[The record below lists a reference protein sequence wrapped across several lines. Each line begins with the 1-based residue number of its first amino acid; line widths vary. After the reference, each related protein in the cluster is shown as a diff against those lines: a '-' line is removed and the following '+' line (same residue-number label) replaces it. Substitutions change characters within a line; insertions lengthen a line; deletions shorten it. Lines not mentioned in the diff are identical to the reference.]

1 MGKRSKRQNK
11 DPLELKN
18 MAKTLEAFGLK
29 EHQSDGQKSSGPV
42 EASSVRKH
50 GDEKMSE
57 VLAAALAASDRV
69 ERATH
74 PFHTYPARM
83 HPDSARLILPHTTG
97 DVHDP
102 FCGGGTVLI
111 EAKLAGRK
119 AYGSD
124 ISPIAHL
131 VAKARLSAPELAAP
145 MRRAARKIAD
155 KAKLRIDVEVP
166 QICKQWYQ
174 HHVAQELGR
183 IRDGILEQDES
194 IQPLLNAVFSSILIK
209 VSYRKS
215 DTSNKMEKHQRR
227 PQSTAILFHK
237 KAREFAR
244 MLETMPSE
252 PPATLIHGDARHV
265 VPPKKVGLV
274 LTSPPYPGVYDYL
287 PMHQL
292 RYAWLGLEPE
302 ASLGQE
308 IGSRRNFR
316 SKGRTDALKMW
327 MDDTDQ
333 WIRNQASIL
342 ESGGAMIIVVGDGLV
357 AGKLV
362 DALYPTTEAMKRA
375 GLKIFA
381 RASADRPDHARNAIR
396 IEHMVMAV
404 KPTTEQ

>member
-1 MGKRSKRQNK
+1 MGKRSRRQNK

-18 MAKTLEAFGLK
+18 MAKTLEAFGLRQH
-29 EHQSDGQKSSGPV
+29 ESDDKKSSGPV
-42 EASSVRKH
+42 EASSLRRH
-50 GDEKMSE
+50 GDEKMAD
-57 VLAAALAASDRV
+57 VLAAALSASDNV

-74 PFHTYPARM
+74 AFHTYPARM
-83 HPDSARLILPHTTG
+83 HPDSARLIIPHTQG
-97 DVHDP
+97 AVHDP

-131 VAKARLSAPELAAP
+131 VAQARLASPELASP
-145 MRRAARKIAD
+145 MRKASRRIAD

-166 QICKQWYQ
+166 EVCIPWYE

-183 IRDGILEQDES
+183 IRNGIQEQAPE
-194 IQPLLNAVFSSILIK
+194 IRPLLNAVLSSILIK
-209 VSYRKS
+209 ASFRKS
-215 DTSNKMEKHQRR
+215 DTSNKMEKHHRR

-244 MLETMPSE
+244 MLEEMPAE
-252 PPATLIHGDARHV
+252 PGSTLIHGDARNV
-265 VPPKKVGLV
+265 VPPKKVGLI

-292 RYAWLGLEPE
+292 RYAWLGIEPE
-302 ASLGQE
+302 NSLGQE

-316 SKGRTDALKMW
+316 SKGRTDALRNW
-327 MDDTDQ
+327 MDDTDR
-333 WIRNQASIL
+333 WVKMQASIL
-342 ESGGAMIIVVGDGLV
+342 EPGGAMIIVVGDGLV

-362 DALYPTTEAMKRA
+362 DALYPTAEAMKRA

-381 RASADRPDHARNAIR
+381 RSSADRPDHARNAIR

-404 KPTTEQ
+404 KPT

>member
-18 MAKTLEAFGLK
+18 MAKTLESFGLK
-29 EHQSDGQKSSGPV
+29 EHQSDEMKSSGPV
-42 EASSVRKH
+42 EASSVRQH
-50 GDEKMSE
+50 GDPTMAA
-57 VLAAALAASDRV
+57 VLAEALAASQKV

-97 DVHDP
+97 AVHDP

-119 AYGSD
+119 AFGSD

-131 VAKARLSAPELAAP
+131 VAQARLADPKLAGP
-145 MRRAARKIAD
+145 MRKASRKIAD

-166 QICKQWYQ
+166 DVCTSWYQ

-183 IRDGILEQDES
+183 IRDGILEQEPD
-194 IQPLLNAVFSSILIK
+194 IQPLLNAVLSSIVVK
-209 VSYRKS
+209 TSYRKS

-244 MLETMPSE
+244 MLEEMPAE
-252 PPATLIHGDARHV
+252 PSSTLIHGDARYV
-265 VPPKKVGLV
+265 VPPQKVGLV

-292 RYAWLGLEPE
+292 RYAWLGIEPE
-302 ASLGQE
+302 DSLVRE
-308 IGSRRNFR
+308 IGARRNFR
-316 SKGRTDALKMW
+316 SKGRTDALKQW
-327 MDDTDQ
+327 MEDTDQ
-333 WIRNQASIL
+333 WIKMQASIL
-342 ESGGAMIIVVGDGLV
+342 EPGGAMIIVVGDGLV

-362 DALYPTTEAMKRA
+362 DALYPTTEAMKAA
-375 GLKIFA
+375 GLEIFA

-404 KPTTEQ
+404 KPA

>member
-18 MAKTLEAFGLK
+18 MARTLESFGLK
-29 EHQSDGQKSSGPV
+29 QHQSDAKKSSGPV
-42 EASSVRKH
+42 EASSVRQH
-50 GDEKMSE
+50 GDEKMAA
-57 VLAAALAASDRV
+57 VLAEALAASDTV
-69 ERATH
+69 DRATH

-119 AYGSD
+119 AFGSD

-131 VAKARLSAPELAAP
+131 VANARLADPSLAAP
-145 MRRAARKIAD
+145 MRAASRRIAD

-166 QICKQWYQ
+166 ELCQNWYQ
-174 HHVAQELGR
+174 EHVAQEMGR
-183 IRDGILEQDES
+183 IRDGIKEQDHK
-194 IQPLLNAVFSSILIK
+194 IQPLLNAVFSSIVVK
-209 VSYRKS
+209 ASYRKS
-215 DTSNKMEKHQRR
+215 DTSNKMEKHHR
-227 PQSTAILFHK
+227 PPKSTAILFHK

-244 MLETMPSE
+244 MLEAMPAE
-252 PPATLIHGDARHV
+252 PSATLIHGDARSV
-265 VPPKKVGLV
+265 VPGQKVGLV

-302 ASLGQE
+302 DSLMRE
-308 IGSRRNFR
+308 IGARRNFR
-316 SKGRTDALKMW
+316 SKGRTDALKTW
-327 MDDTDQ
+327 MEDTDR
-333 WIRNQASIL
+333 WIKMQASIL
-342 ESGGAMIIVVGDGLV
+342 EPGGAMIIVVGDGLV

-362 DALYPTTEAMKRA
+362 DALYPTTEAMKAA
-375 GLKIFA
+375 GLEIFA

-404 KPTTEQ
+404 KPK

>member
-1 MGKRSKRQNK
+1 
-11 DPLELKN
+11 
-18 MAKTLEAFGLK
+18 MA
-29 EHQSDGQKSSGPV
+29 D
-42 EASSVRKH
+42 
-50 GDEKMSE
+50 
-57 VLAAALAASDRV
+57 VLAEALAASDKV
-69 ERATH
+69 ERGTH

-83 HPDSARLILPHTTG
+83 HPDSARLIIPHTQG
-97 DVHDP
+97 AVHDP

-111 EAKLAGRK
+111 EAKMAGRK

-131 VAKARLSAPELAAP
+131 VAQARLADPELASP
-145 MRRAARKIAD
+145 MRKASRRIAD

-166 QICKQWYQ
+166 EVCIPWYQ
-174 HHVAQELGR
+174 HHVAQEIGR
-183 IRDGILEQDES
+183 IRDGIKEQPPE
-194 IQPLLNAVFSSILIK
+194 IRPLLNAVLSSILVK
-209 VSYRKS
+209 ASFRKS
-215 DTSNKMEKHQRR
+215 DTSNKMEKHHRR

-244 MLETMPSE
+244 MLESMPAE
-252 PPATLIHGDARHV
+252 PSSTLIHGDARNV

-292 RYAWLGLEPE
+292 RYAWLGIEPE
-302 ASLGQE
+302 NSLGQE

-316 SKGRTDALKMW
+316 SKGRTDALKNW
-327 MDDTDQ
+327 MDDTDR
-333 WIRNQASIL
+333 WIKMQASIL
-342 ESGGAMIIVVGDGLV
+342 EPGGAMIIVVGDGLV

-362 DALYPTTEAMKRA
+362 DALYPTAEAMKRA
-375 GLKIFA
+375 GLEIFS

-404 KPTTEQ
+404 KPT